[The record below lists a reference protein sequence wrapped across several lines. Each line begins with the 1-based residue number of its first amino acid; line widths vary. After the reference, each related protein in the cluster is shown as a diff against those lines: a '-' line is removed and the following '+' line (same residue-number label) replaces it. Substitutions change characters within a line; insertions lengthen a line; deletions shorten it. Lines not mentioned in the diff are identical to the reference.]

1 MQVPK
6 DASVI
11 ELSDS
16 SVEEVD
22 EEVEMELKV
31 GELDEATEDSEKPDE
46 NKSVELEE
54 RLMESEHPINVD
66 PVVEDKLLQVV
77 GKPVIK
83 RKKKKKLVE
92 IEWKPVTR
100 ERRKTKLYSFRDV
113 FGGPAQVE
121 VVGLAAAQCVPAAA
135 GGRRPHVLVP
145 GVDYGLGEGTGLA
158 VTEEERAEIALA
170 SLETYALDSFVC
182 DTGHLS
188 EDEMAET
195 PGQDRCRRK
204 VRRRRL
210 DKAPKVRVTRLCTE
224 FLIGFSNTLGKSLV
238 HRE

>member
-1 MQVPK
+1 MQVGG

-16 SVEEVD
+16 SVEEVV
-22 EEVEMELKV
+22 EEVEMESKV
-31 GELDEATEDSEKPDE
+31 VELDEATEESDKPDE

-54 RLMESEHPINVD
+54 RLIESEHPNSANPMVQD
-66 PVVEDKLLQVV
+66 NKLQVV
-77 GKPVIK
+77 EKPVIK
-83 RKKKKKLVE
+83 RKNKRKLVE
-92 IEWKPVTR
+92 IEWRPVTR
-100 ERRKTKLYSFRDV
+100 DRRKTKLYSFCDV

-121 VVGLAAAQCVPAAA
+121 VVGLAAAQRVPVAA
-135 GGRRPHVLVP
+135 GARRPHVLVP

-195 PGQDRCRRK
+195 PGQGKRMRK
-204 VRRRRL
+204 ARRRRP
-210 DKAPKVRVTRLCTE
+210 DKGPKVRGL
-224 FLIGFSNTLGKSLV
+224 L
-238 HRE
+238 